1 MTIGIDVSRA
11 NKEQKTGVETY
22 AYFLVEEMKKI
33 TENRIILHIDNQ
45 DVKVILYSREP
56 LIGQLG
62 ILPDGWESRV
72 LRWPPKR
79 LWTQLRLSFEMLV
92 RPPDVLFVPAH
103 TVPLIHPKKT
113 VMTVHDIAAIKFP
126 GIYNRFERWYTI
138 WSARY
143 AAKKL
148 WRVIVP
154 SRCTK
159 FEMEKMFGNNSQSRT
174 HVIPLGY
181 DVRYQKIHDA
191 KRIDAVLKKYH
202 IRKPFLLSVGRLEEK
217 KNTRRIIEAFEKI
230 RLHNFHSAISSE
242 SGQARDHQLVLA
254 GMPGYG
260 YESIAEAIKRSPCRS
275 DIIELGWIPTE
286 DIAAV
291 MNAADALIF
300 SSLYEGFGMPILEAF
315 ACGTPVI
322 TSYGTSTEEVGG
334 SAATYVNPED
344 ADDIAQGI
352 ARLLSDS
359 ELRQALVD
367 KGLRR
372 VRDFSWKKCAV
383 ETWRVLIG
391 ER

>member
-33 TENRIILHIDNQ
+33 TDNRTVFYPNNQ

-56 LIGQLG
+56 LIGPLG

-126 GIYNRFERWYTI
+126 GTYNWFERWYTI

-154 SRCTK
+154 SRYTK
-159 FEMEKMFGNNSQSRT
+159 FEMEKMFGNNRQSPAR
-174 HVIPLGY
+174 VIPLGY
-181 DVRYQKIHDA
+181 DIRYQKIHDA

-202 IRKPFLLSVGRLEEK
+202 IRKPFVLSVGRLEEK

-230 RLHNFHSAISSE
+230 SNN
-242 SGQARDHQLVLA
+242 HQLALI

-260 YESIAEAIKRSPCRS
+260 YESIAEAIKRSPCRF

-286 DIAAV
+286 DIVAV
-291 MNAADALIF
+291 MNAADVF
-300 SSLYEGFGMPILEAF
+300 VFPSLYEGFGVPILEAF
-315 ACGTPVI
+315 ACGTPVL
-322 TSYGTSTEEVGG
+322 TSRGTSTEEVGG
-334 SAATYVNPED
+334 DAAIYVNPGD
-344 ADDIAQGI
+344 SNAIAQGI
-352 ARLLSDS
+352 ARLLSDY
-359 ELRQALVD
+359 ELREACVE
-367 KGLRR
+367 KGLKR
-372 VRDFSWKKCAV
+372 VREFSWKKCAV
-383 ETWRVLIG
+383 ETWRVVSCKL
-391 ER
+391 